1 MSSNFSD
8 EPSSVEIV
16 RSWAERNGFAHW
28 AIAVLWLIAALVLFQ
43 LVAGLVFV
51 GMMFAT
57 GELTSAENIA
67 EVMSSRLDLLFIGN
81 SVGQV
86 LFIGLATFLIVRL
99 HLSTETTSS
108 FIRFKWDDNTL
119 VYILLGALVVV
130 VVQPL
135 VIYLGYLNSLVP
147 LPDSLTD
154 MQVSQYQMIEDFLT
168 TDGIIWFGL
177 FHIALIPAFCEEIL
191 FRGYVLRAFEKSW
204 GIVVAVIV
212 SGIIFG
218 LFHIQLAN
226 LLPLATLGVIL
237 ALMTWLSG
245 SLWPAIVAHFINNG
259 AAVLVGASY
268 PELMFADTTYEDL
281 PPFWILLLSLLFTIG
296 IVHYMYKNSTS
307 HK

>member
-1 MSSNFSD
+1 MSNEFS
-8 EPSSVEIV
+8 EEASSVEIV

-57 GELTSAENIA
+57 GELTSADNIA
-67 EVMSSRLDLLFIGN
+67 EVMTSRLDLLFIGN

-99 HLSTETTSS
+99 HLSTETTSK
-108 FIRFKWDDNTL
+108 FIRFKWDDKTL
-119 VYILLGALVVV
+119 IYILLGAFLVV

-168 TDGIIWFGL
+168 TDGVIWFGL

-191 FRGYVLRAFEKSW
+191 FRGYILRAFEKSW
-204 GIVVAVIV
+204 GIVVGVIV
-212 SGIIFG
+212 SGVIFG

-226 LLPLATLGVIL
+226 LLPLATLGIIL

-259 AAVLVGASY
+259 AAVLVGTSY
-268 PELMFADTTYEDL
+268 PELMFADTSYEDL

-296 IVHYMYKNSTS
+296 IVHYMYKNSSS
-307 HK
+307 HQ

>member
-1 MSSNFSD
+1 MSSNFPD
-8 EPSSVEIV
+8 ESSSINII

-43 LVAGLVFV
+43 LTAGLVFV
-51 GMMFAT
+51 SLMFAT
-57 GELTSAENIA
+57 GELTSANDIA
-67 EVMSSRLDLLFIGN
+67 NVMSSRLDLLFIGN

-99 HLSTETTSS
+99 HLTTESTST
-108 FIRFKWDDNTL
+108 FIRFKWDDNTI
-119 VYILLGALVVV
+119 VYILLGAFLVL

-168 TDGIIWFGL
+168 SDGIIWFGL

-204 GIVVAVIV
+204 GIITAIVV
-212 SGIIFG
+212 SGVIFG
-218 LFHIQLAN
+218 LFHIQIAN
-226 LLPLATLGVIL
+226 LLPLATLGMVL

-259 AAVLVGASY
+259 AAVLIGTSY
-268 PELMFADTTYEDL
+268 PELMFAETTFDEL
-281 PPFWILLLSLLFTIG
+281 PPFWVLFLSILFTAG
-296 IVHYMYKNSTS
+296 IIHYMYKNSS
-307 HK
+307 HQK

>member
-1 MSSNFSD
+1 MSNEFP
-8 EPSSVEIV
+8 EEVSSVKIV

-57 GELTSAENIA
+57 GELTSADNIA
-67 EVMSSRLDLLFIGN
+67 EVMTSRLDLLFIGN

-99 HLSTETTSS
+99 HLSTETTSK
-108 FIRFKWDDNTL
+108 FIRFKWDDKTL
-119 VYILLGALVVV
+119 IYILLGAFLVV

-147 LPDSLTD
+147 LPESLTD

-168 TDGIIWFGL
+168 SEGVIWFGL

-191 FRGYVLRAFEKSW
+191 FRGYILRAFEKSW
-204 GIVVAVIV
+204 GIIVGVIV

-226 LLPLATLGVIL
+226 LLPLATLGIIL

-259 AAVLVGASY
+259 AAVLVGTSY
-268 PELMFADTTYEDL
+268 PELMFADTSYDDL

-296 IVHYMYKNSTS
+296 IVHYMYKNSS
-307 HK
+307 YHQ